1 MPNGFVEAQRN
12 STGLLTAVER
22 RVLLWLAHRLPARVN
37 SDHLTALGLVSMFF
51 VGVCFAVSRAM
62 PAALWGVVFFLAL
75 NWFGD
80 SLDGT
85 LARVRGHQRPR
96 YGFYV
101 DHILD
106 TFGALFVLGG
116 LAHLRTHDAYR
127 RGGVSHRATTCC
139 RSRSI
144 SRRIASG
151 RFQMSFWGW
160 GPTELRILLADRRA
174 DAAGET
180 DRDHLRRADA
190 VVRCRRHCRRR
201 RADFH
206 CDRFG
211 RREYAQALRSRTAAA
226 EFAVSTQR
234 HRVTE
239 HATRHARAAFFSAG
253 CVSRAPRYA
262 SILRR
267 RRTRNNKRHKHQDRD
282 HRS

>member
-37 SDHLTALGLVSMFF
+37 SDHLTALGFASMFL
-51 VGVCFAVSRAM
+51 VGGCFAVSREA
-62 PAALWGVVFFLAL
+62 PAALWGVVVFLAL

-116 LAHLRTHDAYR
+116 LAISGHVTPIVAAAFLVAYYIL
-127 RGGVSHRATTCC
+127 SIEIYLATYCV
-139 RSRSI
+139 
-144 SRRIASG
+144 G

-160 GPTELRILLADRRA
+160 GPTELRILLAIGALTLLVKPVVTVFGLQMPLFDV
-174 DAAGET
+174 GGIVGT
-180 DRDHLRRADA
+180 VGLIVTA
-190 VVRCRRHCRRR
+190 VVSAVGNTRRL
-201 RADFH
+201 
-206 CDRFG
+206 
-211 RREYAQALRSRTAAA
+211 YAA
-226 EFAVSTQR
+226 EPLPQKILHRRSEDQEETRLLVS
-234 HRVTE
+234 
-239 HATRHARAAFFSAG
+239 
-253 CVSRAPRYA
+253 
-262 SILRR
+262 
-267 RRTRNNKRHKHQDRD
+267 
-282 HRS
+282 